1 MFSKVLV
8 LLGSLL
14 ALGSKST
21 SVSAE
26 IHMSPDCMIGLAI
39 FFDVSSLFLHVD
51 VVTICFRLGP
61 KSTFL
66 SPGFCGHISRQ
77 YNSICW
83 ELNLILDPFLF
94 PG

>member
-8 LLGSLL
+8 LLGSAL

-26 IHMSPDCMIGLAI
+26 IHMSPDCMIGLAF

-51 VVTICFRLGP
+51 DVTMF
-61 KSTFL
+61 
-66 SPGFCGHISRQ
+66 
-77 YNSICW
+77 
-83 ELNLILDPFLF
+83 
-94 PG
+94 